1 MIVHL
6 KSVLLQLL
14 RLEADIMDNE
24 GLGGKALEVLR
35 FKSKEALESTKKA
48 MLEEKMSKKVDAALR
63 DYVKKWDDTTR
74 PGVLSLA
81 CEAVNGNL
89 NELIPLQT
97 AMLLIAATMDI
108 HDDIID
114 KSTAKVTGKT
124 IYGKTGVETALLLGN
139 AFLVKGFIQLHKAIE
154 KLPRERQS
162 LMNDTTKDFLF
173 EVIKAHVIEV
183 ELRNRKWNVKPKE
196 YLQVLEEKAADI
208 EGRMRIG
215 AIFGGGASSE
225 IEALGKYGRCLGVL
239 LAVRSDFVD
248 IFEPRELENRAK
260 NECLPLPVLYAL
272 KNKNCRK
279 RILKILSSET
289 ISKDDA
295 QELAEIIYQTPGN
308 SYLKRHL
315 RKLSKEAMCVLD
327 NIHASEAKTNL
338 EILVMSMLEDL

>member
-1 MIVHL
+1 
-6 KSVLLQLL
+6 
-14 RLEADIMDNE
+14 MDNE
-24 GLGGKALEVLR
+24 ELGGKALAVLR

-108 HDDIID
+108 HDDMID
-114 KSTAKVTGKT
+114 KSVAKATGKT
-124 IYGKTGVETALLLGN
+124 IYGKTGAETALLLGN
-139 AFLVKGFIQLHKAIE
+139 AFLVKGFVQLHKAIE
-154 KLPRERQS
+154 KLPRERQ
-162 LMNDTTKDFLF
+162 LLIIDTTKDFLF
-173 EVIKAHVIEV
+173 EVIKAHMIEV

-215 AIFGGGASSE
+215 AIFGGGTSSE
-225 IEALGKYGRCLGVL
+225 IEALGKYGRSLGVL

-248 IFEPRELENRAK
+248 IFEPRELENRVQ

-279 RILKILSSET
+279 RILKILLGET
-289 ISKDDA
+289 ISKDDS
-295 QELAEIIYQTPGN
+295 QELIEIIYQTPEI
-308 SYLKRHL
+308 SYLQQHL
-315 RKLSKEAMCVLD
+315 RNLSEEAVYTLGS
-327 NIHASEAKTNL
+327 IPISEAKTNL
-338 EILVMSMLEDL
+338 EALAISMLEDL

>member
-1 MIVHL
+1 
-6 KSVLLQLL
+6 
-14 RLEADIMDNE
+14 MDNE
-24 GLGGKALEVLR
+24 ELGGKALEVLR

-48 MLEEKMSKKVDAALR
+48 ILEEKMSKKVDAALR
-63 DYVKKWDDTTR
+63 DYVKKWDDTTH

-114 KSTAKVTGKT
+114 KSATKATGRT
-124 IYGKTGVETALLLGN
+124 IYGKTGGETALLLGN
-139 AFLVKGFIQLHKAIE
+139 AFLVKGFIQLYKAIE
-154 KLPRERQS
+154 KLPRERQ
-162 LMNDTTKDFLF
+162 LLIIDTTKDFLF
-173 EVIKAHVIEV
+173 EVIKAHIIEV

-215 AIFGGGASSE
+215 AIFGGGTCAE

-248 IFEPRELENRAK
+248 IFEPKELENRVK

-272 KNKNCRK
+272 KNGNCRK
-279 RILKILSSET
+279 RILKVLSSEM

-295 QELAEIIYQTPGN
+295 QELVDIIYRAPEI
-308 SYLKRHL
+308 SYLKHHL
-315 RKLSKEAMCVLD
+315 RSLSREAISVLD
-327 NIHASEAKTNL
+327 NINASETKTNL
-338 EILVMSMLEDL
+338 RVLVMSMLEDL

>member
-1 MIVHL
+1 
-6 KSVLLQLL
+6 
-14 RLEADIMDNE
+14 MDNE
-24 GLGGKALEVLR
+24 ELGGKALEVLR

-114 KSTAKVTGKT
+114 KSVAKTAGKT
-124 IYGKTGVETALLLGN
+124 IYGKTGGETALLLGN
-139 AFLVKGFIQLHKAIE
+139 AFLVKGFIQLYKAIE
-154 KLPRERQS
+154 KLPREKQ
-162 LMNDTTKDFLF
+162 LLIIDTTKAFLF
-173 EVIKAHVIEV
+173 EVIRAHVTEV
-183 ELRNRKWNVKPKE
+183 ELRNKKWDVKPEK

-215 AIFGGGASSE
+215 AIFGGGSSNE

-248 IFEPRELENRAK
+248 VFEPRELENRVK

-272 KNKNCRK
+272 KNDNRRK

-295 QELAEIIYQTPGN
+295 QELAEIVYQTPGN

-315 RKLSKEAMCVLD
+315 RKLSKEAMCALD
-327 NIHASEAKTNL
+327 NVCASEAKINL
-338 EILVMSMLEDL
+338 RVLAMSMLEGL

>member
-1 MIVHL
+1 
-6 KSVLLQLL
+6 
-14 RLEADIMDNE
+14 LEADIMDNE
-24 GLGGKALEVLR
+24 ELGGKALEVLR

-48 MLEEKMSKKVDAALR
+48 ILEEKMSKRADAALR

-89 NELIPLQT
+89 NKLIPLQT

-114 KSTAKVTGKT
+114 KSATKVTGKT

-154 KLPRERQS
+154 KLPRERQ
-162 LMNDTTKDFLF
+162 LLINDTAKDFLF
-173 EVIKAHVIEV
+173 EVIKAHIIEV

-215 AIFGGGASSE
+215 AIFGGGTSGE

-248 IFEPRELENRAK
+248 IFEPRELENRVK

-272 KNKNCRK
+272 ENDNCRK
-279 RILKILSSET
+279 RIMKLLSSEM
-289 ISKDDA
+289 ISKEGA
-295 QELAEIIYQTPGN
+295 QELVDIIYQAPEI
-308 SYLKRHL
+308 SYLRQHL
-315 RKLSKEAMCVLD
+315 RRLSKEAIHVLD
-327 NIHASEAKTNL
+327 NINPSETKAKL
-338 EILVMSMLEDL
+338 RVLAMSMLEDL

>member
-1 MIVHL
+1 
-6 KSVLLQLL
+6 LL
-14 RLEADIMDNE
+14 RLEADVMDNE
-24 GLGGKALEVLR
+24 ELGGKALEVLR

-114 KSTAKVTGKT
+114 KSAAKATGKT
-124 IYGKTGVETALLLGN
+124 IYGKTGGETALLLGN
-139 AFLVKGFIQLHKAIE
+139 AFLVKGFIQLYKAIE
-154 KLPRERQS
+154 KLPRERQ
-162 LMNDTTKDFLF
+162 LLIIDTTKAFLF
-173 EVIKAHVIEV
+173 EVIKAHIIEV
-183 ELRNRKWNVKPKE
+183 ELRNKKWDLKPKE

-215 AIFGGGASSE
+215 AIFGGGTSSE

-248 IFEPRELENRAK
+248 IFEPRELENRVK
-260 NECLPLPVLYAL
+260 SECLPLPVLYAL
-272 KNKNCRK
+272 ENDNCRK
-279 RILKILSSET
+279 RIMKVLSSEI

-295 QELAEIIYQTPGN
+295 QELVDIIYQALRS

-315 RKLSKEAMCVLD
+315 RRLLRKAIHLLD
-327 NIHASEAKTNL
+327 NIRASEAKIDL
-338 EILVMSMLEDL
+338 KVLAMSMLEDL

>member
-1 MIVHL
+1 
-6 KSVLLQLL
+6 
-14 RLEADIMDNE
+14 MDNE
-24 GLGGKALEVLR
+24 ELGGKALEVLR

-114 KSTAKVTGKT
+114 KSVAKTAGKT
-124 IYGKTGVETALLLGN
+124 IYGKTGGETALLLGN
-139 AFLVKGFIQLHKAIE
+139 AFLVKGFIQLYKAIE
-154 KLPRERQS
+154 KLPREKQ
-162 LMNDTTKDFLF
+162 LLIIDTTKAFLF
-173 EVIKAHVIEV
+173 EVIRAHVTEV
-183 ELRNRKWNVKPKE
+183 ELRNKKWDVKPEK
-196 YLQVLEEKAADI
+196 YLKVLEEKAADI

-215 AIFGGGASSE
+215 AIFGGGSSNE

-248 IFEPRELENRAK
+248 VFEPRELENRVK

-272 KNKNCRK
+272 KNDNRRK

-295 QELAEIIYQTPGN
+295 QELAEIVYQTPGN

-315 RKLSKEAMCVLD
+315 RKLSKEAMCALD
-327 NIHASEAKTNL
+327 NVCASEAKINL
-338 EILVMSMLEDL
+338 RVLAMSMLEGL